1 LGALGVF
8 NITKHSTK
16 EKSIQIDHEIVRDFG
31 AFVMKDET
39 IGQLADDLAV
49 KGWHEV
55 YAKFYFDQYNWE
67 DHHPDRAQKYALEYL
82 PKHTIEA
89 EIMDEAKKILL
100 DKTFIR
106 GRVWTL
112 GCTEGS
118 KAHVKDVEL
127 FWEKFHMSSRED
139 CDTTFLRV
147 CEAMESVLMDEVSRD
162 TVGPA
167 GHCSIVDAGLCLY
180 MVSVSLG
187 KMGLWEDASKL
198 CTRCVDLVSRSSDG
212 LVGALLYNSAFMHS
226 EANNFDV
233 AKAVGEEVLS
243 LRARESGNESIAY
256 AQVLSLLGDIMF
268 KQSDYQAA
276 EVYFTK
282 SIDILKPEPQQ
293 CNLAHAL
300 ALLKLGKTQYERGLI
315 DDALECY
322 DEFYELAQSE
332 LPPNHEYFI
341 DAYNQIGNA
350 LWKKGNTS
358 DAVYSY
364 EKALKLAKDIE
375 PKSRS
380 LTIRMSLID
389 GGLHSIN
396 GESDKAIEQYK
407 SALKLLR
414 QYEPCNIW
422 KIARVISFIGVEFME
437 NGDVDSARAMFQESI
452 RLIKHYIPMHFDL
465 ANVLLKLSHLE
476 ESDEK
481 VRRVPCFQINP
492 LFLIVLSFANVAQ
505 TSSRMPRGSHQ
516 YPKDQNGRMR
526 HDCSKSHRPWSLL
539 QSCWQ
544 HS

>member
-1 LGALGVF
+1 
-8 NITKHSTK
+8 
-16 EKSIQIDHEIVRDFG
+16 
-31 AFVMKDET
+31 
-39 IGQLADDLAV
+39 
-49 KGWHEV
+49 
-55 YAKFYFDQYNWE
+55 
-67 DHHPDRAQKYALEYL
+67 
-82 PKHTIEA
+82 
-89 EIMDEAKKILL
+89 
-100 DKTFIR
+100 
-106 GRVWTL
+106 
-112 GCTEGS
+112 
-118 KAHVKDVEL
+118 
-127 FWEKFHMSSRED
+127 
-139 CDTTFLRV
+139 
-147 CEAMESVLMDEVSRD
+147 
-162 TVGPA
+162 
-167 GHCSIVDAGLCLY
+167 
-180 MVSVSLG
+180 
-187 KMGLWEDASKL
+187 
-198 CTRCVDLVSRSSDG
+198 
-212 LVGALLYNSAFMHS
+212 MHS

-233 AKAVGEEVLS
+233 AKAVGEEVLL

-300 ALLKLGKTQYERGLI
+300 ALLELGKTQYERGLI

-322 DEFYELAQSE
+322 DEFYELVQSE

-481 VRRVPCFQINP
+481 VRRK
-492 LFLIVLSFANVAQ
+492 
-505 TSSRMPRGSHQ
+505 
-516 YPKDQNGRMR
+516 PKA
-526 HDCSKSHRPWSLL
+526 
-539 QSCWQ
+539 
-544 HS
+544 